1 MTENKN
7 KDVYIGWNIVEAL
20 LRDYSGLNT
29 RTLNS
34 KLKELRKGA
43 TVFNLV
49 KAEEME
55 EELREMKDKV
65 REMEKEMIDLKEEI
79 DELKRNTE
87 EEDEIIDMDIES
99 RLISFEEV
107 ARVWIRNCLMGI
119 EARIIKV
126 EEKKYCNYDIIL
138 MKESF
143 IKKFRGVL
151 NVKEI
156 KARKDIRVY
165 MDPKRKEK
173 RRTITKRNYWK
184 AKSGGGE
191 NVLRINTL

>member
-1 MTENKN
+1 
-7 KDVYIGWNIVEAL
+7 
-20 LRDYSGLNT
+20 
-29 RTLNS
+29 
-34 KLKELRKGA
+34 
-43 TVFNLV
+43 
-49 KAEEME
+49 
-55 EELREMKDKV
+55 
-65 REMEKEMIDLKEEI
+65 
-79 DELKRNTE
+79 
-87 EEDEIIDMDIES
+87 
-99 RLISFEEV
+99 
-107 ARVWIRNCLMGI
+107 
-119 EARIIKV
+119 
-126 EEKKYCNYDIIL
+126 